1 MPDVPFVSQ
10 LSNAPRNDCGPACA
24 LMLAQWAGKRTEK
37 DTVEAWA
44 KRVDVAD
51 DGTTASELA
60 HMLQALGLTPAL
72 NAALEYPHIALVDY
86 AQLPKANRIDQTGK
100 TFAHWIV
107 RLSDTQYHDPYHW
120 KGGQT
125 TTKAILDV
133 AINVGA
139 AKYWRNTVLKLG
151 ILEGMMTTKMAVDS
165 PGGLN
170 VRAWAGVAPNNKIG
184 LLADGDVVVVIGED
198 ASGWKKIALVD
209 NAKGSKVNGWV
220 SGVYLKQVTA
230 PAPTPSPQ
238 PNPVVQPTPSP
249 FQREGGVRLGVN
261 VLNRHEEVALPLAQ
275 RGCRFFMV
283 LNNPGFASRIKNEYP
298 DATVMVRRHWNRQM
312 PSVEAA
318 IAGMEGCHDPRL
330 IYTGINEGDE
340 VGQGTVEQIRQRAE
354 FDIALAR
361 RIKEIS
367 GATYAAGTFSMGTPD
382 FTQPQIC
389 SAIRALYAEA
399 YNTGLIWWDH
409 HLYSPVIDHIYLD
422 NELQW
427 FETRWQ
433 FLFTRCGFDPDSA
446 SRVIC
451 SETGEDE
458 GGVGGFPAHGRNEDQ
473 VAAWG
478 RRFVEVQ
485 SRPLVVG
492 GVAHPSPFA
501 GGAICQVGNRADW
514 AGYNV
519 EGLLGKMSWE

>member
-1 MPDVPFVSQ
+1 VKAISQ
-10 LSNAPRNDCGPACA
+10 RDPR
-24 LMLAQWAGKRTEK
+24 WADEK
-37 DTVEAWA
+37 LGTSAETIGGYGCLITDIAMMANEAGDP
-44 KRVDVAD
+44 V
-51 DGTTASELA
+51 TPSELNA
-60 HMLQALGLTPAL
+60 RLIKAGGYADGNLLIFADVSKAANALTMTKLISCEEIPAPMDEIDARL
-72 NAALEYPHIALVDY
+72 AAGEMAAVEVWFERARKNKHWVLLYGKAGNSYLIADPWDG
-86 AQLPKANRIDQTGK
+86 QLK
-100 TFAHWIV
+100 
-107 RLSDTQYHDPYHW
+107 RLSDYGFGAWSAATIIRRAVFYRLNRTA
-120 KGGQT
+120 GMS
-125 TTKAILDV
+125 
-133 AINVGA
+133 AINAEGVRLRAAPGGKILGQLPAGTPVRILENGREWTRVAVEGFVATQFVGA
-139 AKYWRNTVLKLG
+139 VP
-151 ILEGMMTTKMAVDS
+151 E
-165 PGGLN
+165 
-170 VRAWAGVAPNNKIG
+170 VAPI
-184 LLADGDVVVVIGED
+184 
-198 ASGWKKIALVD
+198 
-209 NAKGSKVNGWV
+209 
-220 SGVYLKQVTA
+220 
-230 PAPTPSPQ
+230 P
-238 PNPVVQPTPSP
+238 QPTPPMPPPASVNP
-249 FQREGGVRLGVN
+249 YQGEGRARLGVN

-298 DATVMVRRHWNRQM
+298 DAVVMVRRHWNRQM

-340 VGQGTVEQIRQRAE
+340 CGQGTVEQIRQRAE

-389 SAIRALYAEA
+389 SDIRALYAEA
-399 YNTGLIWWDH
+399 YNSGLIWWDH

-427 FETRWQ
+427 YETRWQ
-433 FLFTRCGFDPDSA
+433 FLFTRCGFNPASA
-446 SRVIC
+446 SRVVC

-458 GGVGGFPAHGRNEDQ
+458 GGWGGFPAHGRNEDQ

-485 SRPLVVG
+485 GRPLVVD
-492 GVAHPSPFA
+492 GVAYPSPFV
-501 GGAICQVGNRADW
+501 GGAIFQVGNREDW

-519 EGLLGKMSWE
+519 EGLLGKVSWK